1 MKAVIQAGGKGTR
14 LRPFTVVLPKP
25 LVPVGDVPIIEIL
38 LRWLCRGGVEE
49 AFITLGYL
57 GKIIRAA
64 CGDGSEY
71 GLPITYVQEDTPLN
85 TVGALRL
92 VGRERLSETFF
103 SLNGDILTDLNLREL
118 AAFHKA
124 HGGVLTVATTKKDI
138 PTNLGVMDIERDRI
152 TAFRE
157 KPVLH
162 QTVSMGVYCME
173 PEILDGPGPPPGFCR
188 RAGSDRQKPEPAEGI
203 AWNGK
208 ASSGFRK
215 PSWVRRRSGPSLPS
229 CAARG

>member
-162 QTVSMGVYCME
+162 QTVSMMYAL
-173 PEILDGPGPPPGFCR
+173 LDRNIPIYAYPHEGLWMDLGRPQDF
-188 RAGSDRQKPEPAEGI
+188 AGAQEAI
-203 AWNGK
+203 AKNQ
-208 ASSGFRK
+208 
-215 PSWVRRRSGPSLPS
+215 SLL
-229 CAARG
+229 RE